1 MRRPPGSARCAKCH
15 ASSEGYCCCAQTYKG
30 PTHSEHPQPT
40 DKTQRDTST
49 ETEKPTRFQR
59 THNRNRQRVG
69 PEQHKRQENMDPKEP
84 VHQFHR
90 IKSPHHDRAIF
101 QTANTHQDAQNPRD
115 CRPLITTHRH
125 PTSRRSRLPSLR
137 SRQNL
142 LDRNQQDT
150 TRRIAP
156 NREDAVTW
164 HTEKQ
169 TGHSSRRS
177 TTMAQKH
184 SQGCKPTRRAWTRK
198 AKRHIT
204 CHQLP
209 TDTDQRTGGKG
220 KPRTAKSR

>member
-1 MRRPPGSARCAKCH
+1 MRQAPCFKRGLLLLRTNMQGSN
-15 ASSEGYCCCAQTYKG
+15 
-30 PTHSEHPQPT
+30 
-40 DKTQRDTST
+40 TQRAPSTNGQNTEGHKHRDRETHAVTKDTQPKQT
-49 ETEKPTRFQR
+49 KNRPRTTQTTEKM
-59 THNRNRQRVG
+59 
-69 PEQHKRQENMDPKEP
+69 EAKKP
-84 VHQFHR
+84 VHQSHR

-101 QTANTHQDAQNPRD
+101 QTANTHQDAQNLRD

-169 TGHSSRRS
+169 TGHSSRRAI
-177 TTMAQKH
+177 TMAQKH
-184 SQGCKPTRRAWTRK
+184 SQGCKRTRRAWARK
-198 AKRHIT
+198 AKGHNT

-209 TDTDQRTGGKG
+209 TDTDQRTEQGKG
-220 KPRTAKSR
+220 KPRTAYSR